1 MQYLIREATRA
12 KNSIQH
18 AFEAAYQPLPDTP
31 LMWCAGWIEPALYT
45 FVSEL
50 SCNVDNVPLFNTF
63 SEFFLRSN
71 KVSAIV
77 WPNHGRCTPT
87 WHKPLYYLDMDSASS
102 ETGEEEAPPF
112 LSSTA
117 DSNIEWP
124 KVVNASV
131 QKGGDW
137 WASLSLGKS
146 DMIGCIVTAS
156 WRVETGEQVSP

>member
-18 AFEAAYQPLPDTP
+18 ALEAAYQLLPDTT
-31 LMWCAGWIEPALYT
+31 LMWCAGWIEYPLYA

-87 WHKPLYYLDMDSASS
+87 WHKPLNSHDTRTGVHGCNYLDMDSASS

-112 LSSTA
+112 LSSSA

-131 QKGGDW
+131 REGRI
-137 WASLSLGKS
+137 LVGKS
-146 DMIGCIVTAS
+146 LL
-156 WRVETGEQVSP
+156 R